1 MSVGLILTIL
11 RSHWFL
17 ILASL
22 GVAIF
27 TAMLLTSAQD
37 KRYEAVATV
46 IVDYQA
52 ENPFDKSAIAPRS
65 SGSYMATQLDI
76 IRSDK
81 VAARVL
87 EQVEIAQSPELAGD
101 ASLGATVSGA
111 EQREDLLGQLK
122 QNLDVSAGFDNSQ
135 MIKIGYS
142 SRNPENA
149 ARIANAFAAA
159 YINTAL
165 ELSREPLQQNAA
177 WFDEQIQ
184 VLRRRLRA
192 AEARLTE
199 FQQEQGIVA
208 LDEKLDTESER
219 LRELSTSLVEAQ
231 SNLFDVQSRQL
242 GTNHPEYR
250 RAVAR
255 EGSLQQ
261 SVEEQKQRI
270 LSLMEQRDTLG
281 ALAREVENEKS
292 NYEATLQN
300 YYRISLES
308 QFNQTNISILSAA
321 LPPDEPSSPNVALN
335 LAGAGL
341 LGLALPIA
349 LLFGLEMSRRKIRSD
364 EDIEKLLGTRL
375 LETV

>member
-1 MSVGLILTIL
+1 MSVALILTIL
-11 RSHWFL
+11 RAHWFL

-27 TAMLLTSAQD
+27 TAVLLTSAQD
-37 KRYEAVATV
+37 ERYEAVASV

-52 ENPFDKSAIAPRS
+52 ENPFNNSSISPRS

-87 EQVEIAQSPELAGD
+87 ERVDIARSPELTDGVSSA
-101 ASLGATVSGA
+101 ATSSGA
-111 EQREDLLGQLK
+111 GHREELLSQLK
-122 QNLDVSAGFDNSQ
+122 QNLDVSAGYDNSQ
-135 MIKIGYS
+135 MIKIGYNA
-142 SRNPENA
+142 RDPETA
-149 ARIANAFAAA
+149 AQIANAFAAA
-159 YINTAL
+159 YIATSL

-208 LDEKLDTESER
+208 LDEKLDTETER
-219 LRELSTSLVEAQ
+219 LREVSSSLVEAQ

-242 GTNHPEYR
+242 GANHPEYR

-261 SVEEQKQRI
+261 SVDEQKQRI

-281 ALAREVENEKS
+281 ALAREVQNEKS

-321 LPPDEPSSPNVALN
+321 LPPDEPSSPNLALN

>member
-1 MSVGLILTIL
+1 MNAGLILTLL

-22 GVAIF
+22 GVAII
-27 TAMLLTSAQD
+27 TAIFLTSAQD
-37 KRYEAVATV
+37 ERYDAVASV
-46 IVDYQA
+46 IVDFQA
-52 ENPFDKSAIAPRS
+52 ENPFDKSTIPARS

-87 EQVEIAQSPELAGD
+87 EHVDVAQNPDLAGD
-101 ASLGATVSGA
+101 ALHVGTVSRA
-111 EQREDLLGQLK
+111 ERHETLLGQLK
-122 QNLDVSAGFDNSQ
+122 SNLDVSAGYDNSQ

-142 SRNPENA
+142 SRDPETA
-149 ARIANAFAAA
+149 AQVANAFAAA
-159 YINTAL
+159 YIETAL
-165 ELSREPLQQNAA
+165 ELNREPLQQNAE

-184 VLRRRLRA
+184 VLRQRLRD
-192 AEARLTE
+192 AEARLTA

-208 LDEKLDTESER
+208 LDEKLDTETGR
-219 LRELSTSLVEAQ
+219 LRELSTGLVEAQ
-231 SNLFDVQSRQL
+231 SNLYDVQSRQL
-242 GTNHPEYR
+242 GSNHPEYR

-255 EGSLQQ
+255 ELSLQQ

-321 LPPDEPSSPNVALN
+321 MPPDDPSSPNMALN
-335 LAGAGL
+335 LAGASF
-341 LGLALPIA
+341 LGLALPIS
-349 LLFGLEMSRRKIRSD
+349 LLIGLEMSRRKIRSKQ
-364 EDIEKLLGTRL
+364 DIEKLLGTRM
-375 LETV
+375 LESV

>member
-1 MSVGLILTIL
+1 MSVALILTIL

-27 TAMLLTSAQD
+27 TAVLLTSAQD
-37 KRYEAVATV
+37 ERYEAVASV

-52 ENPFDKSAIAPRS
+52 ENPFDNSSIAPRS

-87 EQVEIAQSPELAGD
+87 EQVDIARSPELADD
-101 ASLGATVSGA
+101 ASPAATASGT
-111 EQREDLLGQLK
+111 ERREELLAQLK
-122 QNLDVSAGFDNSQ
+122 QNLDVSAGYDNSQ
-135 MIKIGYS
+135 MITIGYNA
-142 SRNPENA
+142 RDPETA
-149 ARIANAFAAA
+149 AQIANAFAAA
-159 YINTAL
+159 YIATSL

-184 VLRRRLRA
+184 VLRRRLRE
-192 AEARLTE
+192 AESRLTE
-199 FQQEQGIVA
+199 FQQQQGIVA
-208 LDEKLDTESER
+208 LDEKLDTETER
-219 LRELSTSLVEAQ
+219 LREVSSSLVEAQ
-231 SNLFDVQSRQL
+231 SNLYDVQSRQL

-255 EGSLQQ
+255 EASLQQ

-321 LPPDEPSSPNVALN
+321 LPPDEPSSPNLALN

-349 LLFGLEMSRRKIRSD
+349 LLFGLEMSKRKIRSD

>member
-1 MSVGLILTIL
+1 MSVGLILTML
-11 RSHWFL
+11 RSHWLL
-17 ILASL
+17 ILASFV
-22 GVAIF
+22 VALF

-37 KRYEAVATV
+37 ERFEAVASV
-46 IVDYQA
+46 IVDFQA
-52 ENPFDKSAIAPRS
+52 ESPFDKSAIPSRS

-81 VAARVL
+81 VATRVL
-87 EQVEIAQSPELAGD
+87 EQVDIANNPDLAGD
-101 ASLGATVSGA
+101 TSPGATVSGA
-111 EQREDLLGQLK
+111 ERREALREQLK
-122 QNLDVSAGFDNSQ
+122 QNLDVSAGYDNSQ
-135 MIKIGYS
+135 MIKIGY
-142 SRNPENA
+142 NA
-149 ARIANAFAAA
+149 RDPDTAAQIANAFAAA
-159 YINTAL
+159 YIATAL
-165 ELSREPLQQNAA
+165 ELNREPLQQNAA

-192 AEARLTE
+192 AESRLTE
-199 FQQEQGIVA
+199 FQQAEGIVA
-208 LDEKLDTESER
+208 LDEKLDTETER
-219 LRELSTSLVEAQ
+219 LRELSTGLVEAQ
-231 SNLFDVQSRQL
+231 SDLFDVQSRQL

-250 RAVAR
+250 RVVAR
-255 EGSLQQ
+255 ERSLQQ

-281 ALAREVENEKS
+281 ALAREVSNEKS

-321 LPPDEPSSPNVALN
+321 QPPDEPSSPNVALN

-341 LGLALPIA
+341 LGLTLPIA
-349 LLFGLEMSRRKIRSD
+349 LLIGLEISRRKIRSED
-364 EDIEKLLGTRL
+364 DIEKLLGTRL